1 MRDKTDKLLQVRS
14 ELEAKKVDLLKQL
27 EIAQNKIDWM
37 SDNIDEN
44 KITLEQEDVLGH
56 QYYIVSQCKKSI
68 QKCDAKIGNID
79 KKINNLSQKSRKNK

>member
-1 MRDKTDKLLQVRS
+1 MEARDK
-14 ELEAKKVDLLKQL
+14 LETKKVDLLKRQ
-27 EIAQNKIDWM
+27 EIALK
-37 SDNIDEN
+37 NIDILTDKIVTD

-68 QKCDAKIGNID
+68 QKCDSKIGNID